1 LNPSKIPKSEEQE
14 PGLATK
20 ATRGSIWF
28 GFGRYISYIINFAS
42 GIILARLLAPED
54 FGVVALAT
62 ASFGILSRLNSLG
75 IGTMIIQREDDDP
88 IVLSTFFWIQASVA
102 VTILLLAIVFALSSD
117 LFDVLTLKVF
127 LVIAVFHTA
136 NRVTQPTHSILQKR
150 FEFKKLSFAEIG
162 FSLLS
167 SIAAVLM
174 AFLGFGLWAVVWPGM
189 ITMLLKGL
197 LYWRVSKFRPKR
209 VFDWAVV
216 RDIKNISLAY
226 FIFGIL
232 EEFVHKIDDIFL
244 GKIAGTGSLGY
255 YARAY
260 NTSELFH
267 VNVGGTIATVALPLF
282 SRVQKDTGR
291 LLRSYE
297 LVIKMVVKLGGLFYI
312 TLAVVAQEAVQLIY
326 GQKWLP
332 MIPILWSM
340 LPYALLIPV
349 LNLSKNFLIS
359 VGRIGD
365 VTRAFIIM
373 SIVLLIGLIPGTLW
387 LGVIG
392 TAISVNIMI
401 IAGLI
406 YVLMKIKKEIDLDIW
421 EILYKPLVMTG
432 IQGLLLSLI
441 KQSIV
446 IASSW
451 LVILIV
457 GGASVTLFLL
467 SGWLVDRKWMSNDIY
482 SFYRAVRG

>member
-1 LNPSKIPKSEEQE
+1 MNPSKIPKSEEQE

-189 ITMLLKGL
+189 ITM
-197 LYWRVSKFRPKR
+197 
-209 VFDWAVV
+209 VF
-216 RDIKNISLAY
+216 
-226 FIFGIL
+226 
-232 EEFVHKIDDIFL
+232 
-244 GKIAGTGSLGY
+244 
-255 YARAY
+255 
-260 NTSELFH
+260 
-267 VNVGGTIATVALPLF
+267 
-282 SRVQKDTGR
+282 
-291 LLRSYE
+291 
-297 LVIKMVVKLGGLFYI
+297 
-312 TLAVVAQEAVQLIY
+312 
-326 GQKWLP
+326 
-332 MIPILWSM
+332 PIL
-340 LPYALLIPV
+340 LLHHSP
-349 LNLSKNFLIS
+349 
-359 VGRIGD
+359 
-365 VTRAFIIM
+365 
-373 SIVLLIGLIPGTLW
+373 
-387 LGVIG
+387 
-392 TAISVNIMI
+392 
-401 IAGLI
+401 
-406 YVLMKIKKEIDLDIW
+406 
-421 EILYKPLVMTG
+421 
-432 IQGLLLSLI
+432 
-441 KQSIV
+441 
-446 IASSW
+446 SW
-451 LVILIV
+451 F
-457 GGASVTLFLL
+457 SYDF
-467 SGWLVDRKWMSNDIY
+467 
-482 SFYRAVRG
+482 